1 MTLNGVHWQLLGKLE
16 TWKERAQVCFND
28 NFNLNVGANGTNVG
42 AFLSHL
48 SRIVDNL
55 YYLSSSRVCRGLE
68 CQDPWQTRADI
79 IPRDRAN
86 LVHLCSLDFSYR
98 SSYVY
103 AAEGQAQF
111 RERNCTVV
119 PFKGRESMYPM
130 FTSPTVNR

>member
-1 MTLNGVHWQLLGKLE
+1 LNGVQLLGKLE

-28 NFNLNVGANGTNVG
+28 NLNLNVGANGTNIG
-42 AFLSHL
+42 AFLSHP
-48 SRIVDNL
+48 SRFANL
-55 YYLSSSRVCRGLE
+55 
-68 CQDPWQTRADI
+68 WQTDS

-86 LVHLCSLDFSYR
+86 LVHLCGLDFSYR

-119 PFKGRESMYPM
+119 PFKGREA
-130 FTSPTVNR
+130 NRE